1 MRKNQAIKRE
11 LVADPIH
18 NSKIVT
24 QLINSIMTNGKKSTA
39 QKIVYNAFKIV
50 AEKTKQEAL
59 AVFEKAIANITPQL
73 EIKTRRIGGA
83 NYQVPIEVSQVRK
96 GTLAIRWL
104 VSYSKSRHGKSM
116 QEKLAAE
123 IMDAATGNGAS
134 IKKRDEIH
142 RMAESNKAFAHYSK
156 W

>member
-11 LVADPIH
+11 LVADPIY

-24 QLINSIMTNGKKSTA
+24 QLINAIMTNGKKSVS
-39 QKIVYNAFKIV
+39 QKIVYNAFKII
-50 AEKTKQEAL
+50 AEKTSQEAL
-59 AVFEKAIANITPQL
+59 EVFEKAIANITPQL

-83 NYQVPIEVSQVRK
+83 NYQVPIEVSASRK
-96 GTLAIRWL
+96 ITLAIRWL
-104 VSYSKSRHGKSM
+104 VSYAKARYGITM
-116 QEKLAAE
+116 QDKLAAE
-123 IMDAATGNGAS
+123 IMDAAIGNGSS

-142 RMAESNKAFAHYSK
+142 RMAEANKAFAHYK

>member
-11 LVADPIH
+11 LVVDPIY

-24 QLINSIMTNGKKSTA
+24 QLINVIMTNGKKSVA
-39 QKIVYNAFKIV
+39 QKIVYNSFKIV
-50 AEKTKQEAL
+50 EEKTKQVPLEI
-59 AVFEKAIANITPQL
+59 FEKAIANITPQL

-83 NYQVPIEVSQVRK
+83 NYQVPIEVSAVRK
-96 GTLAIRWL
+96 ITLAIRWL
-104 VSYSKSRHGKSM
+104 VSYAKARHGNSM
-116 QEKLAAE
+116 QDKLAAE
-123 IMDAATGNGAS
+123 IIDAAAGNGSA

-142 RMAESNKAFAHYSK
+142 RMAEANKAFAHYK